1 MIPARGL
8 PRLGPEPLAGQE
20 QLFVP
25 AAPQPPSLDEMRP
38 PLGVEQLG
46 VTPPPAQHPIAP
58 HSFDWLMDAVDA
70 GSGAQAAAHG

>member
-1 MIPARGL
+1 
-8 PRLGPEPLAGQE
+8 
-20 QLFVP
+20 
-25 AAPQPPSLDEMRP
+25 MRP

-46 VTPPPAQHPIAP
+46 VTPPPARHQIAP